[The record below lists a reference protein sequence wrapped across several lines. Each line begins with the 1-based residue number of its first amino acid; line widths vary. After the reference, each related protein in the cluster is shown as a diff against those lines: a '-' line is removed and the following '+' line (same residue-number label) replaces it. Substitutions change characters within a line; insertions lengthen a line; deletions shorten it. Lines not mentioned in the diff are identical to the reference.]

1 MSDGGRGENGTEASA
16 TSGSSST
23 TYQRRRTPSNPAD
36 ETPFEE
42 LVRRMDEGLDE
53 MERNPPAYARAWH
66 SISTGPLGAATGAG
80 VMKAAKVT
88 AVVGGEAVRLAVP
101 ATKWAL
107 GVGLRMALGAVSAV
121 EKQERRRKDGPP
133 SEL

>member
-1 MSDGGRGENGTEASA
+1 MCASSKGKPSWTQLRA
-16 TSGSSST
+16 PST
-23 TYQRRRTPSNPAD
+23 ASPA
-36 ETPFEE
+36 
-42 LVRRMDEGLDE
+42 
-53 MERNPPAYARAWH
+53 PPAMA
-66 SISTGPLGAATGAG
+66 GAATGAG

>member
-66 SISTGPLGAATGAG
+66 SISTGPLGETSRSEGWGLVEAHTQS
-80 VMKAAKVT
+80 T
-88 AVVGGEAVRLAVP
+88 ARPHL
-101 ATKWAL
+101 
-107 GVGLRMALGAVSAV
+107 
-121 EKQERRRKDGPP
+121 
-133 SEL
+133 